1 MQENLKA
8 KYGITAE
15 ELKRAVDQIQFGKIA
30 CDGVTLCAVID
41 LVANGD
47 IAGTAKPEIIFKSS
61 EHELF
66 YNEMLA
72 KCTYQDCYHRAL
84 MYTLGINEDTRR
96 HINEIYDFG
105 ERCVKVASSLKAGWI
120 TSGTARALRLAFNLF
135 LDEVPEKGSRDR
147 YSVGEIFNHGDAE
160 YFFQAIKLRF
170 EY

>member
-8 KYGITAE
+8 KYWIKSE
-15 ELKRAVDQIQFGKIA
+15 QIKEAVEQ
-30 CDGVTLCAVID
+30 ID
-41 LVANGD
+41 LKKLTCDKVTQIALGDLLKNGD
-47 IAGTAKPEIIFKSS
+47 IAGKVKAEILFKSS
-61 EHELF
+61 EHEQF

-72 KCTYQDCYHRAL
+72 KCTYQDCYNRAL

-105 ERCVKVASSLKAGWI
+105 ERCVKVTSSLKAGWI

-147 YSVGEIFNHGDAE
+147 YSVAEIFNYGDAE

>member
-8 KYGITAE
+8 KYGITTE
-15 ELKRAVDQIQFGKIA
+15 ELKRATDQIQLGKIA
-30 CDGVTLCAVID
+30 CDGITLVALVD

-47 IAGTAKPEIIFKSS
+47 IAGTAKPEILFKSS

-72 KCTYQDCYHRAL
+72 KCAYEDCYHRAL

-105 ERCVKVASSLKAGWI
+105 TRCIKLNSLKACWV
-120 TSGTARALRLAFNLF
+120 TSSDLRAMRLAFNLF
-135 LDEVPEKGSRDR
+135 TDYVPESTHKER
-147 YSVGEIFNHGDAE
+147 YAVGEVFSYGDAE
-160 YFFQAIKLRF
+160 YFFQAIKLR
-170 EY
+170 YNY

>member
-8 KYGITAE
+8 KYEITTE
-15 ELKRAVDQIQFGKIA
+15 ELKRATDQIDFGKIA
-30 CDGVTLCAVID
+30 CDDITLVALVD

-47 IAGTAKPEIIFKSS
+47 IAGTAKPEILFKSS

-72 KCTYQDCYHRAL
+72 KCAYEDCYHRAL

-105 ERCVKVASSLKAGWI
+105 TRCIKLNSLKACWV
-120 TSGTARALRLAFNLF
+120 TSSDLRAMRLAFNLF
-135 LDEVPEKGSRDR
+135 TDYVPESTHKER
-147 YSVGEIFNHGDAE
+147 YAVGEVFSYGDAE
-160 YFFQAIKLRF
+160 YFFQAVKLR
-170 EY
+170 YNY

>member
-8 KYGITAE
+8 KYGVTAE
-15 ELKRAVDQIQFGKIA
+15 DLKRATDQIDFGKIA
-30 CDGVTLCAVID
+30 CDGITLVALVD

-47 IAGTAKPEIIFKSS
+47 IAGAAKPDIKFKSS

-96 HINEIYDFG
+96 HIDEIYDFDT
-105 ERCVKVASSLKAGWI
+105 RCIKLNSLKACWV
-120 TSGTARALRLAFNLF
+120 TSGDSRAMRLAFNLF
-135 LDEVPEKGSRDR
+135 TDNVPENTHKER
-147 YSVGEIFNHGDAE
+147 YAVGEIFNHVGAK
-160 YFFQAIKLRF
+160 YFFQAIKLR
-170 EY
+170 YDY

>member
-8 KYGITAE
+8 KYEITTE
-15 ELKRAVDQIQFGKIA
+15 ELKRATDQIDFGKIA
-30 CDGVTLCAVID
+30 CDGITLVALVD

-47 IAGTAKPEIIFKSS
+47 IAGTAKPEILFKSS

-72 KCTYQDCYHRAL
+72 KCAYEDCYHRAL

-105 ERCVKVASSLKAGWI
+105 TRCIKLNSLKACWV
-120 TSGTARALRLAFNLF
+120 TSSDLRAMRLAFNLF
-135 LDEVPEKGSRDR
+135 TDYVPESTHKER
-147 YSVGEIFNHGDAE
+147 YAVGEVFSYGDAE
-160 YFFQAIKLRF
+160 YFFQAIKLR
-170 EY
+170 YNY

>member
-8 KYGITAE
+8 KYEITTE
-15 ELKRAVDQIQFGKIA
+15 ELKRATDQIDFGKIA
-30 CDGVTLCAVID
+30 CDDITLVALVD

-47 IAGTAKPEIIFKSS
+47 IAGTAKPEILFKSS

-72 KCTYQDCYHRAL
+72 KCAYEDCYHRAL

-105 ERCVKVASSLKAGWI
+105 TRCIKLNSLKACWV
-120 TSGTARALRLAFNLF
+120 TSSDLRAMRLAFNLF
-135 LDEVPEKGSRDR
+135 TDYVPESTHKER
-147 YSVGEIFNHGDAE
+147 YAVGEVFSYGDAE
-160 YFFQAIKLRF
+160 YFFQAIKLR
-170 EY
+170 YNY

>member
-8 KYGITAE
+8 KYGITTE
-15 ELKRAVDQIQFGKIA
+15 ELKRATDQIQLGKIA
-30 CDGVTLCAVID
+30 CDGITLVALVD

-47 IAGTAKPEIIFKSS
+47 IAGTAKPEILFKSS

-72 KCTYQDCYHRAL
+72 KCAYEDCYHRAL

-105 ERCVKVASSLKAGWI
+105 TRCIKLNSLKACWV
-120 TSGTARALRLAFNLF
+120 TSGDLRAMRLAFNLF
-135 LDEVPEKGSRDR
+135 TDNVPENTHKER
-147 YSVGEIFNHGDAE
+147 YAVGEIFNYGDAE
-160 YFFQAIKLRF
+160 YYFQAIKLR
-170 EY
+170 YNY